1 VNIRTVLGEDRL
13 LEDGV
18 PILSIILNLLLVLV
32 LVLLNA
38 FFVAS
43 EFAFV
48 RVRSSRLAE
57 LEAAGNARAKLA
69 RHISGHLDA
78 YLSACQLGITLASL
92 GLGWVGEPAIAHLI
106 VEPIL
111 GYFHAPDYLITPI
124 SFAIAFA
131 VITFL
136 HIVLGELAPK
146 SLAIF
151 KAEGVSLWLGGPLML
166 FYKIMYPFIWLLNGT
181 ANGMLRWFG
190 IRPAGE
196 GGAAHTEEEIR
207 ILIKESQKSGHID
220 KEEMQLVENVFDFSE
235 RVAREV
241 MIPRTMMTCLYTN
254 MTFQE
259 CLDVVKQHRHTRYPV
274 ADGDKDH
281 IIGLVHVT
289 DLYEA
294 AMARSG
300 RAEELRAL
308 VRPIPIIPESAEVSQ
323 VLRVMQQN
331 KAQMA
336 VVADEYGGTAGLI
349 TMEDLIEEIVGD
361 IQDEF
366 RPERPDIEIVNGRT
380 SLEGLVLIEKV
391 NELFGLDIDDEEVDT
406 IAGWMFSQLA
416 EPPRLGSKVTYNN
429 IVFEVTEM
437 DHLRIQRVDVH
448 ALPKTSDA
456 SDEAEDLDE
465 AVS

>member
-1 VNIRTVLGEDRL
+1 M
-13 LEDGV
+13 LEDGI
-18 PILSIILNLLLVLV
+18 PLLSIILNLLLVLF

-48 RVRSSRLAE
+48 RVRGSRLAE
-57 LEAAGNARAKLA
+57 LEAAGNARAKVA
-69 RHISGHLDA
+69 RHISNHLDA

-111 GYFHAPDYLITPI
+111 GYFHAPEYLVKPI
-124 SFAIAFA
+124 SFTVAFS

-146 SLAIF
+146 SIAIF
-151 KAEGVSLWLGGPLML
+151 KAEGISLWFGGPLML
-166 FYKIMYPFIWLLNGT
+166 FHKVMYPFIWFLNGT
-181 ANGMLRWFG
+181 ANGMIRRFG
-190 IRPAGE
+190 IRPADE
-196 GGAAHTEEEIR
+196 NEAAHTEEEIR

-220 KEEMQLVENVFDFSE
+220 KEEMKLVENVFDFSE
-235 RVAREV
+235 RIAREV
-241 MIPRTMMTCLYTN
+241 MIPRTMMKCLYTN
-254 MTFQE
+254 MTFKE
-259 CLDVVKQHRHTRYPV
+259 CLEAVKEHRHTRYPV

-294 AMARSG
+294 ALSQTDRT
-300 RAEELRAL
+300 EDLQAL
-308 VRPIPIIPESAEVSQ
+308 IRPVPIVPESAEVSQ

-366 RPERPDIEIVNGRT
+366 KPERPEVEILDDRT
-380 SLEGLVLIEKV
+380 SLEGLILIEKV

-416 EPPRLGSKVTYNN
+416 EPPRLGSKVTYND
-429 IVFEVTEM
+429 IVFEITEM

-448 ALPKTSDA
+448 ALPKTA
-456 SDEAEDLDE
+456 DESAEPENVDE